1 MKKIKINNLD
11 LKNEKIYLLEINKNY
26 IEEYFNMFR
35 NNN

>member
-11 LKNEKIYLLEINKNY
+11 LKNEKILLLEINKNY